1 MNLDELVDANGLQ
14 QDEWSLTAPT
24 FGKEGQLTVVGW
36 STRSGSSKNYILKCS
51 ECSRDRELF
60 GMGLFKSPKY
70 SLVRGQIPCGCAK
83 FVKWTDQQ
91 YTIRCSRAA
100 AVSGNIFIGFK
111 TLPINRDTRVVQR
124 CPVHGDWD
132 TSVMNNLLVKFTGCP
147 KCKAEK
153 NGERCAEAYLTDEVD
168 LIQGLKDKLPT
179 NLRFVGWVGEYRGTR
194 TPATVECTTHG
205 KLTEIS
211 TPNIWFKLNS
221 NQNVIVCPDCIFEN
235 IKKSNG
241 VSEES
246 AITMLKQLV
255 GTERTW
261 FNGFVGDYDGI
272 TKTKVRVVCS
282 DHGETSSRLY
292 GNLLKASHPCPICA
306 LGTSQIYA
314 YVNKVVQ
321 ESVPIALKFG
331 ITGNPTHRL
340 RTQNYANILEMENL
354 CVFQF
359 PSREKSFA
367 AEAECK
373 RVFRCGVLDKNLIP
387 DGYTETTYIYNL
399 DELLNIYKKHGGIRL

>member
-1 MNLDELVDANGLQ
+1 MNLDELVDENGLQ

-24 FGKEGQLTVVGW
+24 FGLDNQLSVVGW
-36 STRSGSSKNYILKCS
+36 SGKSGSNKCYILKCS
-51 ECSRDRELF
+51 KCSQDSELF
-60 GMGLFKSPKY
+60 GEGYFNSPKS

-83 FVKWTDQQ
+83 FVKWTEQQ
-91 YTIRCSRAA
+91 YATRCTRAS
-100 AVSGNIFIGFK
+100 AVSGNSFIGFK
-111 TLPINRDTRVVQR
+111 TLPINRDTQVIQR
-124 CPVHGDWD
+124 CPTHGDWD
-132 TSVMNNLLVKFTGCP
+132 TSVMNNLLVKLTGCP

-153 NGERCAEAYLTDEVD
+153 NAARCSETYLIDEII
-168 LIQGLKDKLPT
+168 LLQGFKEKLPT

-194 TPATVECTTHG
+194 TPATLECTTHER
-205 KLTEIS
+205 LTEIS

-221 NQNVIVCPDCIFEN
+221 NQNVVVCPDCIFEN

-241 VSEES
+241 VPEAT
-246 AITMLKQLV
+246 AIVTLKQLV
-255 GTERTW
+255 NTDRTR
-261 FNGFVGDYDGI
+261 FNGFLGEYEGI
-272 TKTKVRVVCS
+272 TKTKVRVMCS

-306 LGTSQIYA
+306 LGSSQIYA
-314 YVNKVVQ
+314 YVNKIMQGNMPV
-321 ESVPIALKFG
+321 ALKFG
-331 ITGNPTHRL
+331 ITGNPSHRL

-354 CVFQF
+354 FVFQF

-373 RVFRCGVLDKNLIP
+373 KVFSCGVLDKSLIP

-399 DELLNIYKKHGGIRL
+399 DELLSIYKKYGGILL